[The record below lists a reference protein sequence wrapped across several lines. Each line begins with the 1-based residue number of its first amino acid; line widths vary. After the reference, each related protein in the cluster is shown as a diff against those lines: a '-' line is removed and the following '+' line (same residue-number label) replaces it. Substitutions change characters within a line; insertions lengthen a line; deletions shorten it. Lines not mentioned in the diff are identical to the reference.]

1 MYPIGRFNFQS
12 AFSALK
18 VPGKYEPI
26 PRDQICIL
34 FEGTNELSGR
44 LLSVNSAFEMKKEK
58 KH

>member
-26 PRDQICIL
+26 PRDQIRIL

-44 LLSVNSAFEMKKEK
+44 LLSVCAFEMKKEK